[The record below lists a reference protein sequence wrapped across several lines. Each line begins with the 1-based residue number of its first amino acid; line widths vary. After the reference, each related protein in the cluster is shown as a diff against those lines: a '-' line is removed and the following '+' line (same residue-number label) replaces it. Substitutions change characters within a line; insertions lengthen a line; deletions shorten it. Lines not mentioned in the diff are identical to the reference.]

1 MYSLTLILMINWF
14 YSRFLFKYPSNEV
27 MKTVVTMIKEITLY
41 KEIEKRENYVDG
53 YISDVTIRG

>member
-41 KEIEKRENYVDG
+41 KEIEKRENYVHG